1 MKTKIIESGK
11 YLKLIVNETTIW
23 YCRIRKR
30 KKNETSL
37 YDNKHNIIIELI
49 IKDKNN
55 YRFDETCIDVI
66 EKLGFENITFEEW
79 SNALKEFKVY
89 VNKLK

>member
-1 MKTKIIESGK
+1 MKTKIIKSGK
-11 YLKLIVNETTIW
+11 YLKLIVSKTTIW

-37 YDNKHNIIIELI
+37 YNNERDIIIELI
-49 IKDKNN
+49 QKGKNN
-55 YRFDETCIDVI
+55 YRFDETCISVI
-66 EKLGFENITFEEW
+66 EDFDFENITFEEW

>member
-1 MKTKIIESGK
+1 MEK
-11 YLKLIVNETTIW
+11 YLKLIVDKTTIW

-37 YDNKHNIIIELI
+37 YDNEHNIIIELI
-49 IKDKNN
+49 LKDKNN
-55 YRFDETCIDVI
+55 YRFCETCIGVI
-66 EKLGFENITFEEW
+66 EDLNFKNITFEEW
-79 SNALKEFKVY
+79 SNILKEFKVY